1 MKTTIEI
8 KNWNEVVEIAN
19 DPNQP
24 MPKRA
29 IDMINVADRK
39 ATKESKD
46 TFVEW
51 ANDCINSDALLGHD
65 WMVELSNGSYKD
77 FFEDK

>member
-1 MKTTIEI
+1 MKTTTGI

-39 ATKESKD
+39 ATKESKG

-51 ANDCINSDALLGHD
+51 ANDCINSNALGHD
-65 WMVELSNGSYKD
+65 WMIELSNGSYGD
-77 FFEDK
+77 FFENK

>member
-1 MKTTIEI
+1 MKATMEI

-19 DPNQP
+19 NPNQP

-29 IDMINVADRK
+29 IDMINVADKK
-39 ATKESKD
+39 ATEESKE

-51 ANDCINSDALLGHD
+51 ANNIINSEALGHD
-65 WMVELSNGSYKD
+65 WMVELSNGSYED
-77 FFEDK
+77 FFENK

>member
-1 MKTTIEI
+1 MKTTLEI
-8 KNWNEVVEIAN
+8 KNWNEVIEIAN

-29 IDMINVADRK
+29 IDMINVADKK
-39 ATKESKD
+39 ATEESKE

-51 ANDCINSDALLGHD
+51 ANDIIDSEALGHD
-65 WMVELSNGSYKD
+65 WMVELSNGSYED
-77 FFEDK
+77 FFENK

>member
-1 MKTTIEI
+1 MNANYEI

-24 MPKRA
+24 MPKSA
-29 IDMINVADRK
+29 MDMINKADKK
-39 ATKESKD
+39 ATQESKE

-51 ANDCINSDALLGHD
+51 ANDILNSEALGHD
-65 WMVELSNGSYKD
+65 WMIELSNGKYND
-77 FFEDK
+77 YFENK

>member
-24 MPKRA
+24 MPQRA
-29 IDMINVADRK
+29 IDMISEANK
-39 ATKESKD
+39 YATEKSKE
-46 TFVEW
+46 TFVQW
-51 ANDCINSDALLGHD
+51 ANDCINSDAFGHD
-65 WMVELSNGSYKD
+65 WMVELSNGSYED
-77 FFEDK
+77 FFENK